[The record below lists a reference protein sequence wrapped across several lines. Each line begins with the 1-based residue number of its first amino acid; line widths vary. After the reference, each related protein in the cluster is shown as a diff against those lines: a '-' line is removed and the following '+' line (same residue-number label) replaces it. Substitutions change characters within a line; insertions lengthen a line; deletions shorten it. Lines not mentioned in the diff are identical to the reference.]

1 MATIFIRNLNYS
13 YNKQTIFRNLN
24 FSAKAGEFVIILG
37 RSGTG
42 KSTLLYLIDKD
53 IKMQKGKIQIMPEN
67 VIVSLVFQSPT
78 FIKNISVID
87 NIKIPLIAKG
97 IDKKTISEK
106 SECILK
112 KIGIYDLKDRNI
124 DELSGGQ
131 LARVQIARAL
141 IVNPD
146 VLLLDEPTG
155 SLDEENAKYFISL
168 FKELSLNI
176 LVIMVTHRENF
187 AYAYGDK
194 VYLLENKNLTL
205 KFEKENFEKKSISF
219 KEEIEEKNIKIKYSL
234 KIGCIFLKSKLG
246 RSLISMFFLT
256 LVFSMMSLFLD
267 VMSNTRNIFF
277 DAAKSFANYNVC
289 HVSKIENEKLDDNL
303 SLVKKTFPSELEK
316 KYELY
321 ISFDYIL
328 GNTIKVLNSDET
340 EYIDANFEP
349 IIGENNFKLLCGR
362 NILHDNEILV
372 NNVLSSELKMN
383 LDELLGKKIEIN
395 KAVQIISE
403 KNNKKCFDTMMFN
416 QNYIIVGIVD
426 EIIGL
431 NSGKAYYSYEN
442 MYRKLST
449 YNLINASEIFEK
461 KVTIIDRIKNATEDD
476 FVKSYKALIVT
487 DEPTELKK
495 YLNDSFEVTST
506 ALSYIENSE
515 SIVNSFLSIMEI
527 FLILIAIGAFLLE
540 LFTIST
546 IYEEQKKIL
555 ALFITFHLKKNNFE
569 MIYYSLSFIYSFI
582 SFLLFFL
589 FKLIE
594 VVIFNCL
601 IKKYGFITFLDF
613 TFININNIIMLIVIF
628 TLSLIASSLV
638 LYLLKKKNLVLSLAD
653 EVCQS
658 VKI

>member
-106 SECILK
+106 FECILK

-403 KNNKKCFDTMMFN
+403 KNNQKCFDTMMFN

-431 NSGKAYYSYEN
+431 NSGKVYYSYEN

-653 EVCQS
+653 EVC
-658 VKI
+658 

>member
-53 IKMQKGKIQIMPEN
+53 IKMQNGKIQIMPEN

-362 NILHDNEILV
+362 NILHDNEVLV

-653 EVCQS
+653 EVC
-658 VKI
+658 

>member
-328 GNTIKVLNSDET
+328 ENTIKVLNSDET

-403 KNNKKCFDTMMFN
+403 KNNQKCFDTMMFN

-506 ALSYIENSE
+506 PLSYIENSE

-540 LFTIST
+540 LFTIGT

-653 EVCQS
+653 EVC
-658 VKI
+658 

>member
-403 KNNKKCFDTMMFN
+403 KNNKKCFDTVMFN

-431 NSGKAYYSYEN
+431 NSGKVYYSYEN

-495 YLNDSFEVTST
+495 CLNDSFEVTST

-653 EVCQS
+653 EVC
-658 VKI
+658 

>member
-53 IKMQKGKIQIMPEN
+53 IKMQNGKIQIMPEN

-403 KNNKKCFDTMMFN
+403 KNNQKCFDTMMFN

-431 NSGKAYYSYEN
+431 NSGKVYYSYEN

-653 EVCQS
+653 EVC
-658 VKI
+658 

>member
-53 IKMQKGKIQIMPEN
+53 IKMQNGKIQIMPEN

-403 KNNKKCFDTMMFN
+403 KNNQKCFDTVMFN

-431 NSGKAYYSYEN
+431 NSGKVYYSYEN

-476 FVKSYKALIVT
+476 FVKSYKSLIVT

-540 LFTIST
+540 LFTIGT

-653 EVCQS
+653 EVC
-658 VKI
+658 

>member
-146 VLLLDEPTG
+146 VLLLDETTG

-403 KNNKKCFDTMMFN
+403 KNNQKCFDTVMFN

-431 NSGKAYYSYEN
+431 NSGKVYYSYEN

-540 LFTIST
+540 LFTIGT

-653 EVCQS
+653 EVC
-658 VKI
+658 

>member
-246 RSLISMFFLT
+246 RNLISMFFLT

-403 KNNKKCFDTMMFN
+403 KNNQKCFDTMMFN

-431 NSGKAYYSYEN
+431 NSGKVYYSYEN

-653 EVCQS
+653 EVC
-658 VKI
+658 

>member
-1 MATIFIRNLNYS
+1 MATIFIRNINYS

-303 SLVKKTFPSELEK
+303 SLVKKTFPSELEN

-431 NSGKAYYSYEN
+431 NSGKVYYSYEN

-540 LFTIST
+540 LFTIGT

-653 EVCQS
+653 EVC
-658 VKI
+658 

>member
-53 IKMQKGKIQIMPEN
+53 IKMQNGKIQIMPEN

-403 KNNKKCFDTMMFN
+403 KNNQKCFDTVMFN

-431 NSGKAYYSYEN
+431 NSGKVYYSYEN

-540 LFTIST
+540 LFTIGT

-601 IKKYGFITFLDF
+601 IKKYGFIIFLDF

-653 EVCQS
+653 EVC
-658 VKI
+658 

>member
-53 IKMQKGKIQIMPEN
+53 IKMQNGKIQIMPEN

-155 SLDEENAKYFISL
+155 SLDEENAKYFIFL

-403 KNNKKCFDTMMFN
+403 KNNQKCFDTVMFN

-431 NSGKAYYSYEN
+431 NSGKVYYSYEN

-540 LFTIST
+540 LFTIGT

-653 EVCQS
+653 EVC
-658 VKI
+658 

>member
-431 NSGKAYYSYEN
+431 NSGKVYYSYEN

-569 MIYYSLSFIYSFI
+569 MVYYSLSFIYSFI

-653 EVCQS
+653 EVC
-658 VKI
+658 

>member
-303 SLVKKTFPSELEK
+303 SLVKKIFPSELEK

-403 KNNKKCFDTMMFN
+403 KNNQKCFDTVMFN

-431 NSGKAYYSYEN
+431 NSGKVYYSYEN

-515 SIVNSFLSIMEI
+515 SIVNSFLSIMKI

-540 LFTIST
+540 LFTIGT

-653 EVCQS
+653 EVC
-658 VKI
+658 

>member
-403 KNNKKCFDTMMFN
+403 KNNQKCFDTVMFN

-431 NSGKAYYSYEN
+431 NSGKVYYSYEN

-540 LFTIST
+540 LFTIGT

-613 TFININNIIMLIVIF
+613 TFININNIIMLIVIS

-653 EVCQS
+653 EVC
-658 VKI
+658 

>member
-53 IKMQKGKIQIMPEN
+53 IKMQNGKIQIMPEN

-194 VYLLENKNLTL
+194 VYLLE
-205 KFEKENFEKKSISF
+205 KKYIKF

-340 EYIDANFEP
+340 EYIDANFEL

-431 NSGKAYYSYEN
+431 NSGKVYYSYEN

-540 LFTIST
+540 LFTIGT

-555 ALFITFHLKKNNFE
+555 ALFMTFHLKKNNFE

-653 EVCQS
+653 EVC
-658 VKI
+658 

>member
-187 AYAYGDK
+187 ASAYGDK

-403 KNNKKCFDTMMFN
+403 KNNQKCFDTVMFN

-431 NSGKAYYSYEN
+431 NSGKVYYSYEN

-540 LFTIST
+540 LFTIGT

-653 EVCQS
+653 EVC
-658 VKI
+658 

>member
-219 KEEIEEKNIKIKYSL
+219 KEEIEEKNIKKKYSL

-403 KNNKKCFDTMMFN
+403 KNNQKCFDTMMFN

-431 NSGKAYYSYEN
+431 NSGKVYYSYEN

-653 EVCQS
+653 EVC
-658 VKI
+658 

>member
-321 ISFDYIL
+321 ISFDNIL

-403 KNNKKCFDTMMFN
+403 KNNQKCFDTVMVN

-431 NSGKAYYSYEN
+431 NSGKVYYSYEN

-487 DEPTELKK
+487 DEPIELKK

-540 LFTIST
+540 LFTIGT

-653 EVCQS
+653 EVC
-658 VKI
+658 

>member
-87 NIKIPLIAKG
+87 NIKISLIAKG

-303 SLVKKTFPSELEK
+303 SLVKKIFPSELEK

-403 KNNKKCFDTMMFN
+403 KNNQKCFDTVMFN

-431 NSGKAYYSYEN
+431 NSGKVYYSYEN

-540 LFTIST
+540 LFTIGT

-653 EVCQS
+653 EVC
-658 VKI
+658 

>member
-24 FSAKAGEFVIILG
+24 FSAKAGELVIILG

-53 IKMQKGKIQIMPEN
+53 IKMQKGKIQIMSEN

-395 KAVQIISE
+395 KAVQIILE
-403 KNNKKCFDTMMFN
+403 KNNQKCFDTVMFN

-431 NSGKAYYSYEN
+431 NSGKVYYSYEN

-540 LFTIST
+540 LFTIGT

-653 EVCQS
+653 EVC
-658 VKI
+658 

>member
-289 HVSKIENEKLDDNL
+289 HVSKIENEKLGDNL

-403 KNNKKCFDTMMFN
+403 KNNQKCFDTMMFN

-653 EVCQS
+653 EVC
-658 VKI
+658 

>member
-155 SLDEENAKYFISL
+155 SLDEENAKYFIFL
-168 FKELSLNI
+168 FKALSLNI

-431 NSGKAYYSYEN
+431 NSGKVYYSYEN

-540 LFTIST
+540 LFTIGT

-653 EVCQS
+653 EVC
-658 VKI
+658 

>member
-431 NSGKAYYSYEN
+431 NSGKVYYSYEN

-653 EVCQS
+653 EVC
-658 VKI
+658 

>member
-53 IKMQKGKIQIMPEN
+53 IKMQNGKIQIMPEN

-403 KNNKKCFDTMMFN
+403 KNNQKCFDTVMFN

-431 NSGKAYYSYEN
+431 NSGKVYYSYEN

-555 ALFITFHLKKNNFE
+555 ALFITFHLNKNNFE

-653 EVCQS
+653 EVC
-658 VKI
+658 

>member
-53 IKMQKGKIQIMPEN
+53 IKMQKGKIQIIPEN

-78 FIKNISVID
+78 FIKKISVID

-431 NSGKAYYSYEN
+431 NSGKVYYSYEN

-540 LFTIST
+540 LFTIGT

-653 EVCQS
+653 EVC
-658 VKI
+658 

>member
-403 KNNKKCFDTMMFN
+403 KNNQKCFDTVMFN

-431 NSGKAYYSYEN
+431 NSGKVYYSYEN

-515 SIVNSFLSIMEI
+515 SIVNGFLSIMEI

-653 EVCQS
+653 EVC
-658 VKI
+658 

>member
-277 DAAKSFANYNVC
+277 DAAKSFANYNVY

-403 KNNKKCFDTMMFN
+403 KNNQKCFDTVMFN

-431 NSGKAYYSYEN
+431 NSGKVYYSYEN

-540 LFTIST
+540 LFTIGT

-653 EVCQS
+653 EVC
-658 VKI
+658 

>member
-97 IDKKTISEK
+97 IYKKTISEK

-653 EVCQS
+653 EVC
-658 VKI
+658 

>member
-205 KFEKENFEKKSISF
+205 KFEKESFEKKSISF

-613 TFININNIIMLIVIF
+613 SFININNIIMLIVIF

-653 EVCQS
+653 EVC
-658 VKI
+658 

>member
-303 SLVKKTFPSELEK
+303 SLVKNTFPSELEK

-362 NILHDNEILV
+362 NILHDNEIIV

-403 KNNKKCFDTMMFN
+403 KNNQKCFDTVMFN

-431 NSGKAYYSYEN
+431 NSGKVYYSYEN

-653 EVCQS
+653 EVC
-658 VKI
+658 

>member
-403 KNNKKCFDTMMFN
+403 KNNQKCFDTMMFN

-431 NSGKAYYSYEN
+431 NSGKVYYSYEN

-555 ALFITFHLKKNNFE
+555 AMFITFHLKKNNFE

-653 EVCQS
+653 EVC
-658 VKI
+658 

>member
-372 NNVLSSELKMN
+372 NNVLASELKMN

-403 KNNKKCFDTMMFN
+403 KNNQKCFDTVMFN

-431 NSGKAYYSYEN
+431 NSGKVYYSYEN

-653 EVCQS
+653 EVC
-658 VKI
+658 

>member
-1 MATIFIRNLNYS
+1 M
-13 YNKQTIFRNLN
+13 
-24 FSAKAGEFVIILG
+24 
-37 RSGTG
+37 
-42 KSTLLYLIDKD
+42 
-53 IKMQKGKIQIMPEN
+53 
-67 VIVSLVFQSPT
+67 
-78 FIKNISVID
+78 
-87 NIKIPLIAKG
+87 
-97 IDKKTISEK
+97 
-106 SECILK
+106 
-112 KIGIYDLKDRNI
+112 
-124 DELSGGQ
+124 
-131 LARVQIARAL
+131 
-141 IVNPD
+141 
-146 VLLLDEPTG
+146 
-155 SLDEENAKYFISL
+155 
-168 FKELSLNI
+168 
-176 LVIMVTHRENF
+176 
-187 AYAYGDK
+187 
-194 VYLLENKNLTL
+194 
-205 KFEKENFEKKSISF
+205 
-219 KEEIEEKNIKIKYSL
+219 
-234 KIGCIFLKSKLG
+234 
-246 RSLISMFFLT
+246 
-256 LVFSMMSLFLD
+256 
-267 VMSNTRNIFF
+267 
-277 DAAKSFANYNVC
+277 
-289 HVSKIENEKLDDNL
+289 
-303 SLVKKTFPSELEK
+303 EK

-372 NNVLSSELKMN
+372 NNVLSSELKIN

-403 KNNKKCFDTMMFN
+403 KNNQKCFDTVMFN

-431 NSGKAYYSYEN
+431 NSGKAYYSYE
-442 MYRKLST
+442 S
-449 YNLINASEIFEK
+449 
-461 KVTIIDRIKNATEDD
+461 
-476 FVKSYKALIVT
+476 LIVT
-487 DEPTELKK
+487 DETKKKKK

-540 LFTIST
+540 LFTIGT

-653 EVCQS
+653 EVC
-658 VKI
+658 

>member
-403 KNNKKCFDTMMFN
+403 KNNQKCFDTMMFN

-431 NSGKAYYSYEN
+431 NSGKVYYSYEN

-449 YNLINASEIFEK
+449 YNLINVSEIFEK

-653 EVCQS
+653 EVC
-658 VKI
+658 

>member
-87 NIKIPLIAKG
+87 NIKISLIAKG

-403 KNNKKCFDTMMFN
+403 KNNQKCFDTVMFN

-540 LFTIST
+540 LFTIGT

-653 EVCQS
+653 EVC
-658 VKI
+658 

>member
-403 KNNKKCFDTMMFN
+403 KYNQKCFDTVMFN

-431 NSGKAYYSYEN
+431 NSGKVYYSYEN

-540 LFTIST
+540 LFTIGT

-653 EVCQS
+653 EVC
-658 VKI
+658 

>member
-78 FIKNISVID
+78 FIKKISVID

-403 KNNKKCFDTMMFN
+403 KNSQKCFDTVMFN

-431 NSGKAYYSYEN
+431 NSGKVYYSYEN

-540 LFTIST
+540 LFTIGT

-653 EVCQS
+653 EVC
-658 VKI
+658 

>member
-53 IKMQKGKIQIMPEN
+53 IKMQKGKIQIIPEN

-431 NSGKAYYSYEN
+431 NSGKVYYSYEN

-540 LFTIST
+540 LFTIGT

-555 ALFITFHLKKNNFE
+555 ALFITFNLKKNNFE

-653 EVCQS
+653 EVC
-658 VKI
+658 

>member
-403 KNNKKCFDTMMFN
+403 KNNQKCFDTMMFN

-431 NSGKAYYSYEN
+431 NSGKVYYSYEN

-653 EVCQS
+653 EVC
-658 VKI
+658 

>member
-362 NILHDNEILV
+362 NILHDNEIIV

-403 KNNKKCFDTMMFN
+403 KNNQKCFDTVMFN

-431 NSGKAYYSYEN
+431 NSGKVYYSYEN

-653 EVCQS
+653 EVC
-658 VKI
+658 